1 MPPNRSKTDRW
12 RQSLEKIRSRGGGLE
27 FTVNHPDASDD
38 PSHKNLVWRVRLIDY
53 NDQELVLEH
62 PGAMGLS
69 FHIEDNTPLIGIM
82 SVGQNRWMFHTK
94 VIGASIFSDRQG
106 PTKVLKVSMPDK
118 VERCMRRNFDRTSTA
133 QVNLPT
139 VNVWPLLN
147 HASARPIEIANRM
160 MIQQLREQ
168 GSTASGS
175 FDPQMLP
182 EVGPRF
188 EAKLANIGGGGV
200 GLVVDKDNRSHLDA
214 VQQFWLS
221 INLLPAVPAPL
232 VMVARMAHTHLDSQQ
247 NTYAGLA
254 FDFSQSTNHKEFVVR
269 EIDTFI
275 RQSQATTQ
283 RKAA

>member
-1 MPPNRSKTDRW
+1 MPANRSKTDRW

-27 FTVNHPDASDD
+27 FTVNSGDSDAENAS
-38 PSHKNLVWRVRLIDY
+38 KNLIWRVRLLDY
-53 NDQELVLEH
+53 DDHTLTLEH

-69 FHIEDNTPLIGIM
+69 FHIEDNTPLIGIL
-82 SVGQNRWMFHTK
+82 SVGQNRWMFHTI
-94 VIGASIFSDRQG
+94 VISTTSKSDRNGQHR
-106 PTKVLKVSMPDK
+106 VLKVTMPEK
-118 VERCMRRNFDRTSTA
+118 VERCMRRNFNRTSTA

-139 VNVWPLLN
+139 VNAWPLLN
-147 HASARPIEIANRM
+147 QSSAGPVEIANRM

-168 GSTASGS
+168 SSIASES

-200 GLVVDKDNRSHLDA
+200 GLIVDKENRSNLDS

-221 INLLPAVPAPL
+221 VNLLPAVPAPL

-254 FDFSQSTNHKEFVVR
+254 FDFSQSTNHRDFVIR

-275 RQSQATTQ
+275 RHSQIDS

>member
-1 MPPNRSKTDRW
+1 
-12 RQSLEKIRSRGGGLE
+12 
-27 FTVNHPDASDD
+27 VNQPSTSGDS
-38 PSHKNLVWRVRLIDY
+38 SHKNLVWRVRLIDY
-53 NDQELVLEH
+53 NDNELILEH

-69 FHIEDNTPLIGIM
+69 FHIEDQTPLIGII
-82 SVGQNRWMFHTK
+82 SVGQNRWMFHTR
-94 VIGASIFSDRQG
+94 VTGTASVSDRQG
-106 PTKVLKVSMPDK
+106 PIKALKVAMPNK

-139 VNVWPLLN
+139 VNVWPLLD

-168 GSTASGS
+168 GSTASAS

-200 GLVVDKDNRSHLDA
+200 GLIVSRENRSHLDA

-254 FDFSQSTNHKEFVVR
+254 FDFSQSTNHKEFVIR

-275 RQSQATTQ
+275 RQSQLTA